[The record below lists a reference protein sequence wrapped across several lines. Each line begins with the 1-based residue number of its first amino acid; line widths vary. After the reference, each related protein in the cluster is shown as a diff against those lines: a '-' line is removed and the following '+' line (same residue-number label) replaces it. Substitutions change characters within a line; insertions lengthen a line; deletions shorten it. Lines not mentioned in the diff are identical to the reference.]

1 MIVAK
6 FMLQVP
12 CRNGNSWLVGLITP
26 YLSQQV
32 MERFTIFAPCLEL
45 MQYTEISMFQER
57 SYSLIIQDWLVLI
70 MLKIS
75 TILHTGLQRVSK
87 DQDSTMH
94 SPQQLLLAIILNG
107 GDSMKQWGN
116 NKTIS
121 FNLLKDILRAF
132 KGNLAAFQEYWDQ
145 LNIFME
151 MVQLYSEQMKVIR
164 S

>member
-1 MIVAK
+1 
-6 FMLQVP
+6 
-12 CRNGNSWLVGLITP
+12 
-26 YLSQQV
+26 
-32 MERFTIFAPCLEL
+32 
-45 MQYTEISMFQER
+45 
-57 SYSLIIQDWLVLI
+57 
-70 MLKIS
+70 
-75 TILHTGLQRVSK
+75 
-87 DQDSTMH
+87 MH

-121 FNLLKDILRAF
+121 FNLLKDIPRAF

>member
-1 MIVAK
+1 
-6 FMLQVP
+6 
-12 CRNGNSWLVGLITP
+12 
-26 YLSQQV
+26 

-121 FNLLKDILRAF
+121 FNLLKDIPRAF
-132 KGNLAAFQEYWDQ
+132 KVNLAAFQEYWDQ

>member
-12 CRNGNSWLVGLITP
+12 CRNGKSWLVGLITP

-121 FNLLKDILRAF
+121 FNLLKDIPRAF